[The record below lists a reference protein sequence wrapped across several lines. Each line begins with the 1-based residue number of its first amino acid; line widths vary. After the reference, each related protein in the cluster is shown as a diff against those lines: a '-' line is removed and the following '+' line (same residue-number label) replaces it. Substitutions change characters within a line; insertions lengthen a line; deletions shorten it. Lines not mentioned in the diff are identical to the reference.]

1 MTISLKDIGRDHGL
15 DISFRG
21 GRLTMK
27 PIDRLSVC
35 TQLPWRKSLSVN
47 SSFCRALVGAGYL
60 TWHQMLDAVC
70 RYRLGKCLGDAV
82 IFWQINQEERICDG
96 KVMFYGPDCHR
107 RKEKEYDPTWV
118 SALLLRRQ
126 GGKLANDITR
136 HCFFGL
142 HQLSEKLPS
151 FSLPASKN
159 SPYFRGRVG
168 VNSPSNIEGVSR
180 SDGGVSISA
189 PPESSYSL
197 PLTGYSP
204 YLRGRVGVSSPH
216 LNGRVG
222 VNSPSNIEGVSRSDG
237 GVSISAAHDSSY
249 SLPASYSLPL
259 TGYSPYLRGRATSY
273 SPSNI
278 EGVSRSDGGVSV
290 SAAPESSYSLPA
302 SYSLPLTGYSP
313 YLRGRA
319 TKNSPSNI
327 EGVSRSDGGV
337 PISAPLIAIVE
348 SEKTAVILSAY
359 YPQYIWLASG
369 GLGEVQVEKF
379 RPLRGRKIILFPD
392 TDPDG
397 KAYQYWYQAAQTVMA
412 QLFWE
417 GSPPIRVSAIL
428 EQHATPDQK
437 RRKIDLVEYLTENK
451 TI

>member
-35 TQLPWRKSLSVN
+35 TQLPWRKSLSIN

-60 TWHQMLDAVC
+60 TWQQMLDAVC

-107 RKEKEYDPTWV
+107 CKEKQYDPTWV
-118 SALLLRRQ
+118 SALLQKRQ
-126 GGKLANDITR
+126 GGKQDTDITR

-142 HQLSEKLPS
+142 HLVDK
-151 FSLPASKN
+151 
-159 SPYFRGRVG
+159 Y
-168 VNSPSNIEGVSR
+168 
-180 SDGGVSISA
+180 
-189 PPESSYSL
+189 
-197 PLTGYSP
+197 
-204 YLRGRVGVSSPH
+204 
-216 LNGRVG
+216 
-222 VNSPSNIEGVSRSDG
+222 
-237 GVSISAAHDSSY
+237 
-249 SLPASYSLPL
+249 
-259 TGYSPYLRGRATSY
+259 RAR
-273 SPSNI
+273 
-278 EGVSRSDGGVSV
+278 E
-290 SAAPESSYSLPA
+290 
-302 SYSLPLTGYSP
+302 
-313 YLRGRA
+313 
-319 TKNSPSNI
+319 
-327 EGVSRSDGGV
+327 
-337 PISAPLIAIVE
+337 IAIVE
-348 SEKTAVILSAY
+348 AEKTAVILSAY

>member
-1 MTISLKDIGRDHGL
+1 MTISLKDIGRRLGL
-15 DISFRG
+15 ELTCQD
-21 GRLTMK
+21 GRLLTR
-27 PIDRLSVC
+27 PLL
-35 TQLPWRKSLSVN
+35 TETYYHQLAWRRSLSVN

-60 TWHQMLDAVC
+60 TWHQMLDAVS
-70 RYRLGKCLGDAV
+70 RYRLGRCLGDAV

-126 GGKLANDITR
+126 GGKLATDITR

-151 FSLPASKN
+151 FSLPATK
-159 SPYFRGRVG
+159 
-168 VNSPSNIEGVSR
+168 NSPSNIEGVSR

-189 PPESSYSL
+189 PPE
-197 PLTGYSP
+197 P
-204 YLRGRVGVSSPH
+204 
-216 LNGRVG
+216 
-222 VNSPSNIEGVSRSDG
+222 
-237 GVSISAAHDSSY
+237 
-249 SLPASYSLPL
+249 SYSLPL

-278 EGVSRSDGGVSV
+278 EGVSRSDGGVSI
-290 SAAPESSYSLPA
+290 SAPPESSYSLP
-302 SYSLPLTGYSP
+302 
-313 YLRGRA
+313 A

-348 SEKTAVILSAY
+348 SEKTAVILSAH
-359 YPQYIWLASG
+359 YPQYTWLASG

-379 RPLRGRKIILFPD
+379 RPLQGRRIILFPD
-392 TDPDG
+392 TDPEG
-397 KAYQYWYQAAQTVMA
+397 KAYQHWYQAAQCVMA
-412 QLFWE
+412 QPFWE